1 MDYRDIAR
9 RITEHG
15 DTPITFTGARS
26 IFLRAMQK
34 MAIEYLKEYK
44 PDISGV
50 YRTLEAE
57 KLANSIDFQKAVNE
71 HIVNIWR

>member
-1 MDYRDIAR
+1 
-9 RITEHG
+9 
-15 DTPITFTGARS
+15 
-26 IFLRAMQK
+26 MQK